1 MKADRAR
8 YTFKTDAALQ
18 QAAAQFQTLGSKSAL
33 EIDLQAKTI
42 TTAAPEFAEIGARY
56 AADVF
61 LMKGG
66 KTVGR
71 PELISKPFAE
81 EALPKPKRGSLF
93 GEVEVRP
100 QVKPWPEQK
109 NIVSAPGVLKAGP
122 VANTTVKSFSE
133 YGRAEGLVIA
143 WAGLV
148 PGDKPVKSVLLPLI
162 REVAKDDLAYV
173 AVPPGQKAELS
184 RELEGA
190 GVRMENVRFIEA
202 ELDTVWMRD
211 YGPVF
216 VHTMDGEL
224 QIVDMVYNRP
234 WPKDDQFPLRFSEQT
249 GIPLRKTDF
258 INPGGNFI
266 PAGKTLFM
274 TDVVMDPWQGK
285 PGAKD
290 YYVPAL
296 ENYTTEKV
304 AQFAKETFGF
314 EKVEILRDMVDDG
327 TGHIDMF
334 VNKIDDRTFLVGE
347 YQPGEDAGNGNR
359 EILDE
364 AAAKLAQAKN
374 DKGEQYRV
382 LRLPMVPKTPGGPTP
397 TYTNATTLNNK
408 VLVPVY
414 GLPQDEKALEVYRKA
429 MPDKE
434 IVPLDS
440 RDVIADDGAVHCITQ
455 VVMRAPVGVGHVPP
469 PIEAGKPTRLKF
481 EFDTEKPLEKATVYW
496 STSPDGPF
504 QSVELSR
511 VAGNERQ
518 GDLSGQLPALE
529 KGQSVYYFAHL
540 EDEEGR
546 SRTWP
551 DKALRQG
558 TAYRGD
564 VG

>member
-1 MKADRAR
+1 MKALRAR
-8 YTFKTDAALQ
+8 YEFKTAGDLQ
-18 QAAAQFQTLGSKSAL
+18 RAAAQFESLGAKTAL
-33 EIDLQAKTI
+33 EIDLASKTI

-61 LMKGG
+61 LMKGSA
-66 KTVGR
+66 TVGR
-71 PELISKPFAE
+71 PALVSRPFQ
-81 EALPKPKRGSLF
+81 EASHPKPRRSLF
-93 GEVEVRP
+93 GGPEPRP
-100 QVKPWPEQK
+100 QVKPQPEQK
-109 NIVSAPGVLKAGP
+109 NLVSAPGVLKAGP

-173 AVPPGQKAELS
+173 AVAPSQRA
-184 RELEGA
+184 ELEGELAAA
-190 GVRMENVRFIEA
+190 GVNVDNVRYIEA
-202 ELDTVWMRD
+202 ELDTLWMRD

-258 INPGGNFI
+258 INPGGNFL

-296 ENYTTEKV
+296 ESYTTEKV

-314 EKVEILRDMVDDG
+314 EKIEVLRDMVDDG

-334 VNKIDDRTFLVGE
+334 VNKVDDRTFLVGQ

-359 EILDE
+359 EILE
-364 AAAKLAQAKN
+364 EAAVKLAAAKN
-374 DKGEQYRV
+374 DRGEPYRV
-382 LRLPMVPKTPGGPTP
+382 LRLPMVPKVPGGATP
-397 TYTNATTLNNK
+397 TYTNATTLNDK

-414 GLPQDEKALEVYRKA
+414 GLPQDELALEVYRQA
-429 MPDKE
+429 MPDKQ
-434 IVPLDS
+434 IVPLDA
-440 RDVIADDGAVHCITQ
+440 REVIADDGAVHCITQ
-455 VVMRAPVGVGHVPP
+455 VVMRAPVGIGHVPP
-469 PIEAGKPTRLKF
+469 ELSAGKPSRLDF
-481 EFDTEKPLEKATVYW
+481 EFDTEKDLSKAAVYW
-496 STSPDGPF
+496 STSPEGPF
-504 QSVELSR
+504 
-511 VAGNERQ
+511 VAVPLERTE
-518 GDLSGQLPALE
+518 GDAHGGHLGATLPAQAA
-529 KGQSVYYFAHL
+529 GQSVYYFAHL
-540 EDEEGR
+540 EDTEGR

-564 VG
+564 VS